1 MNQQPTILS
10 GEPATGFVAH
20 PAYRLDFE
28 RSAELHQIL
37 FNEAVVAASDRAIII
52 HEQNK
57 LPVVYFPPEDVD
69 MKLLRPSDHQSH
81 CPFKGDASYWQVTAN
96 GVATDDAA
104 WSYRNPIAEAAPIG
118 GYIAFY
124 LDKMSCYLRG
134 GVEQPLIGPSS
145 CSNERPVAA

>member
-1 MNQQPTILS
+1 MDQQAATLLS
-10 GEPATGFVAH
+10 DPATGFVAY
-20 PAYRLDFE
+20 PDYRLDFE

-52 HEQNK
+52 REQNK
-57 LPVVYFPPEDVD
+57 LPVAYFPPEDVD

-104 WSYRNPIAEAAPIG
+104 WSYRNPISQAAPIE

-145 CSNERPVAA
+145 CGKEQLEAA